1 LVETNEWRSSGTTTI
16 YVYRDDGNRPLDDG
30 LFVDDFGPV
39 DRVFTGEYRLGFKV
53 FWHTVHISIAIPQGR
68 WWFGLRD
75 GRATG
80 EGSAAWTVSPDEE
93 YKGSTGFVSF
103 DRGTEWEPEGPQWH
117 HAFQVWGFVQGEP
130 GGGYF
135 REIAP
140 VDFSGEPVGGV
151 EEIRDA
157 DDQYYELTAAV
168 TSRVSRAHNASAI
181 FATKLPVFPLL
192 ALGVESESRTTHT
205 TVRQELAIYDFGA
218 DAWMILDDRPLQT
231 DRDERVAID
240 RLSIPDRFLKRDDGT
255 VRMRV
260 ECYSPGTTLT
270 PHTLRLDQLRLV
282 LTYAPIE

>member
-1 LVETNEWRSSGTTTI
+1 VASEGALSREFT
-16 YVYRDDGNRPLDDG
+16 G
-30 LFVDDFGPV
+30 LF
-39 DRVFTGEYRLGFKV
+39 RLGRAV
-53 FWHTVHISIAIPQGR
+53 YWHTIGTVIVLPEGR
-68 WWFGLRD
+68 WWIGLRHPEAA
-75 GRATG
+75 GTG
-80 EGSAAWTVSPDEE
+80 TAYWTTSPEPFE
-93 YKGSTGFVSF
+93 STGYFSL
-103 DRGTEWEPEGPQWH
+103 DGGATWAPEGADWH

-135 REIAP
+135 REIVP

-151 EEIRDA
+151 EEVRDA

-181 FATKLPVFPLL
+181 FSTKLPVFPLL

-218 DAWMILDDRPLQT
+218 DAWMILDDRPLPT

-255 VRMRV
+255 MRMRV

-270 PHTLRLDQLRLV
+270 THTLRLDQLHLV

>member
-1 LVETNEWRSSGTTTI
+1 
-16 YVYRDDGNRPLDDG
+16 
-30 LFVDDFGPV
+30 
-39 DRVFTGEYRLGFKV
+39 
-53 FWHTVHISIAIPQGR
+53 
-68 WWFGLRD
+68 
-75 GRATG
+75 
-80 EGSAAWTVSPDEE
+80 
-93 YKGSTGFVSF
+93 
-103 DRGTEWEPEGPQWH
+103 
-117 HAFQVWGFVQGEP
+117 VQGEA

-135 REIAP
+135 REIVP

-157 DDQYYELTAAV
+157 DDEYYELTAAV
-168 TSRVSRAHNASAI
+168 TTRVSRAHNASAI
-181 FATKLPVFPLL
+181 LETRLPVFPLL
-192 ALGVESESRTTHT
+192 RLGVESESRTTHT

-218 DAWMILDDRPLQT
+218 EEWVVLDDRPLPI
-231 DRDERVAID
+231 DRDERVTID